1 MPIYKQLKQ
10 HKILLDTHVWI
21 WLMMGDERLSKNF
34 IKSIEQASARE
45 EIFIS
50 AISIW
55 EIGMLVERGRIT
67 LELDCL
73 DWVKQALD
81 SPGISL
87 VPITPEI
94 AIQSSRLPENPHGD
108 PADRIIIAT
117 AFETKAVLI
126 THDQKILNYGKGHFI
141 DVFDPL

>member
-1 MPIYKQLKQ
+1 MPIFKKLKL

-21 WLMMGDERLSKNF
+21 WLMMGDERLSKPF

-45 EIFIS
+45 EVFVS

-67 LELDCL
+67 LEMDCL

-87 VPITPEI
+87 IPITPEI
-94 AIQSSRLPENPHGD
+94 AIQSSRLPDNSHGD
-108 PADRIIIAT
+108 PADRLIMAT
-117 AFETKAVLI
+117 AFENKAILV
-126 THDQKILNYGKGHFI
+126 THDQKIIMYGKGQFI
-141 DVFDPL
+141 DVFDPI